1 MNPKLQ
7 LGVSSLVVKVS
18 KFLAFLPSS
27 VLLVRQ
33 RKHKHKL
40 MHKKLKEFDTVESVD
55 VVMELASHGC
65 ICLGGLLFVLLS
77 ENRHLQQRE
86 QKCFQF
92 VCQILKRMF
101 LHGMNLV
108 SCLEV

>member
-1 MNPKLQ
+1 MDRRNLHEGF
-7 LGVSSLVVKVS
+7 LESSFLSWLVCLVV
-18 KFLAFLPSS
+18 FG
-27 VLLVRQ
+27 VLV
-33 RKHKHKL
+33 
-40 MHKKLKEFDTVESVD
+40 KEFDTVESVD

-101 LHGMNLV
+101 LHGMTTAVDVFSFL
-108 SCLEV
+108 LETL

>member
-1 MNPKLQ
+1 MQ
-7 LGVSSLVVKVS
+7 LIKRS
-18 KFLAFLPSS
+18 KIIGTGEATP
-27 VLLVRQ
+27 RG
-33 RKHKHKL
+33 
-40 MHKKLKEFDTVESVD
+40 LKEFDTVESVD

-86 QKCFQF
+86 QKCFQL